1 MRVMNK
7 ALKIAG
13 ISKLHLGLIIS
24 IKLNEMLIDAIAIF
38 LAFMGRLKRLF
49 AKTACG
55 QKYFSLYFSS
65 PSESCCLGE
74 STVIIYKT
82 ERFLYGPKVCM

>member
-1 MRVMNK
+1 MNK
-7 ALKIAG
+7 ALKIDG
-13 ISKLHLGLIIS
+13 ISKLHIGLNIS
-24 IKLNEMLIDAIAIF
+24 IKLNEMSIDAIVIF

-55 QKYFSLYFSS
+55 KKYFSLYFSS

-74 STVIIYKT
+74 STAIIYKT

>member
-1 MRVMNK
+1 MNK

-24 IKLNEMLIDAIAIF
+24 IKLNEMLIDAIVIF

-55 QKYFSLYFSS
+55 QKYFSKKTLQTAH
-65 PSESCCLGE
+65 EGE
-74 STVIIYKT
+74 KIPQMS
-82 ERFLYGPKVCM
+82 